1 MDSGTRL
8 ANHAWEALLRAHAAL
23 MKEFAAE
30 EIWRGLSMREYDVL
44 YTLSKCPKPIRLGEL
59 HRHVLLSQPALSR
72 MVDRLVARGLVRRAP
87 DPGDGRG
94 VLLSLTEAG
103 RAEQRRVG
111 RLHARSVAAAMTR
124 SLTPDQ
130 LTQLE
135 SLCARLAD
143 RPTAP
148 ETLTNRED
156 HGL

>member
-1 MDSGTRL
+1 MDGGARL

-30 EIWRGLSMREYDVL
+30 EIWRDLSMREYDVL

-103 RAEQRRVG
+103 QAQQRRIG
-111 RLHARSVAAAMTR
+111 RLYARSVAEAMTR

-143 RPTAP
+143 RPATP
-148 ETLTNRED
+148 EALTNRED